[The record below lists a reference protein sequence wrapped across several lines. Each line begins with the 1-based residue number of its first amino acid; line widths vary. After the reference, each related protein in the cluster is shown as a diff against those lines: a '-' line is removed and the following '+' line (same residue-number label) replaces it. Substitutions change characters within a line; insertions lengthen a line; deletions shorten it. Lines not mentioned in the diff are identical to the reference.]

1 MGREDEKMNKKFNMK
16 VFDMFVLL
24 AVGGVSSSAESV
36 ATEDFSLISVS
47 NLAKSE
53 SSRLM
58 CLSTF
63 SDQTACM

>member
-1 MGREDEKMNKKFNMK
+1 MK

-63 SDQTACM
+63 SDQTDCM